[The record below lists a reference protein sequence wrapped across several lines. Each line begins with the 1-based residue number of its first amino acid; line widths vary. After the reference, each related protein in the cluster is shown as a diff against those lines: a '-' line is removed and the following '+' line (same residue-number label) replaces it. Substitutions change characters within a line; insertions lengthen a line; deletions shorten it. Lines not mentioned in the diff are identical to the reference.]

1 MVTPTPFRLAHPP
14 HLIGVAIAAITLFAC
29 IETSVSGIA
38 TPLSFCLDKAEVDCH
53 VYFDCFDQTRR
64 NGLKIPGAQSWLDES
79 DCVTKQKALC
89 MPEPMVCESNLVFQE
104 MRASDCID
112 AWNSVSCADWNQP
125 DAPKPPAC
133 YKCDQV
139 TKDNCV
145 LSYCT
150 KPTSI

>member
-1 MVTPTPFRLAHPP
+1 MATLSASRLSQTPFV
-14 HLIGVAIAAITLFAC
+14 ISIAIATLSLSAC
-29 IETSVSGIA
+29 IENSVSGIA
-38 TPLSFCLDKAEVDCH
+38 TPLSFCLEKAEFDCH
-53 VYFDCFDQTRR
+53 VYFDCFEETRR
-64 NGLKIPGAQSWLDES
+64 SGLKVPGAQTWLDEA
-79 DCVTKQKALC
+79 DCVGKQKALC
-89 MPEPMVCESNLVFQE
+89 MPDPMVCGRDLVFQE

-112 AWNSVSCADWNQP
+112 AWNAVSCTDWNQP